1 MTQIEQSS
9 NYKAAE
15 GCFIVRK
22 VDGFIMGE
30 DIDLGSADSIDNYE
44 DKPYT
49 EEERKA
55 FYEGI
60 GIPVPGEEEKPAP
73 IEKGENNNKTE
84 EE

>member
-22 VDGFIMGE
+22 SDGFIMGE

-55 FYEGI
+55 FYESI
-60 GIPVPGEEEKPAP
+60 GIPVPGEEEKPEP

>member
-55 FYEGI
+55 FYESI
-60 GIPVPGEEEKPAP
+60 GILVPREEEKLAL
-73 IEKGENNNKTE
+73 IEKDKKNNKTE